1 MKTIYFVF
9 SILVLTAELLISQ
22 VSFTDVAP
30 ALGLNDP
37 GAAQGVIFADINNDG
52 FLDII
57 LLNNNTANKLWIN
70 NNGTSF
76 TESSSAWNYQ
86 SLMPGRG
93 LTCGDYNN
101 DGNLDFVVGN
111 WQSSILLYKNL
122 GTSFSEVSAAAGV
135 NWISYGGAI
144 NWLDYNNDGKLDF
157 VLCNNGVPARY
168 SFLFKNNDLST
179 FTHATFLAGMT
190 DSTSVL
196 SCASGDYDNDGDLD
210 VLWGTQM
217 IQGTDGTSVLYK
229 NNGNG
234 TFTNVTAAAQ
244 FFVNYYS
251 WGVHW
256 GDYNNDGFLDA
267 AIANSNGASYIFKNN
282 GNGTFSNATFAL
294 GVDVSTSSYSCG
306 WADYDNDGDLDIYF
320 SRGVNQADK
329 LYRNDG
335 TTFTDVS
342 AASGMGDLLHSSCIS
357 WGDYNNDGFL
367 DLYLNNNGST
377 NRLYKNN
384 AGNSNKWLIL
394 KLTGTNTNR
403 SAIGTR
409 VTAITGSLRQIREVE
424 GGSGGKG
431 QNSLP
436 VEFGFGTASII
447 DTLKVRWY
455 SGLTQTFTNVTPN
468 RIISLTEGG
477 TLGIENSV
485 SLLPDNFKL
494 YQNYPNPFNP
504 VTKIKFDI
512 KKSENGTRNAAVKLI
527 VFDVTGREIAM
538 LVNGIL
544 QPGTYEYTFDGTNL
558 TSGLYFYKLT
568 EGGFTETRKMILLK

>member
-1 MKTIYFVF
+1 MKTFYFIFTVLIF
-9 SILVLTAELLISQ
+9 ISNSIFSQ
-22 VSFTDVAP
+22 VTFTDVAP
-30 ALGLNDP
+30 ALGVNDP
-37 GAAQGVIFADINNDG
+37 GAAQGVVFADINNDG
-52 FLDII
+52 YLDII

-86 SLMPGRG
+86 SMIPGRG
-93 LTCGDYNN
+93 LSCGDYNN
-101 DGNLDFVVGN
+101 DGYLDFAIGN
-111 WQSSILLYKNL
+111 WQTGIQLYKNL

-144 NWLDYNNDGKLDF
+144 NWFDYNNDGKLDF

-168 SFLFKNNDLST
+168 SFLFKNNDLTT
-179 FTHATFLAGMT
+179 FSHTTFLAGMT

-217 IQGTDGTSVLYK
+217 AQGTNGTAVLYK

-234 TFTNVTAAAQ
+234 TFTNVTAASLL
-244 FFVNYYS
+244 FINYYT

-256 GDYNNDGFLDA
+256 GDFNNDGFLDIA
-267 AIANSNGASYIFKNN
+267 LANSNGASYIYKNN
-282 GNGTFSNATFAL
+282 GNGTFSDATFTL
-294 GVDVSTSSYSCG
+294 GVNVTGQAYSCG

-320 SRGVNQADK
+320 SRGSGNEDK

-335 TTFTDVS
+335 ATFTDVTTTV
-342 AASGMGDLLHSSCIS
+342 GMGDMLHSSCIS

-367 DLYLNNNGST
+367 DLYLNNNGAA

-384 AGNSNKWLIL
+384 AGNSNKWLVL

-409 VTAITGSLRQIREVE
+409 VTAVTGSLRQIREVE

-436 VEFGFGTASII
+436 VEFGFGSSTII

-455 SGLTQTFTNVTPN
+455 SGLTQTFTNVTTN

-477 TLGIENSV
+477 SLGIENSISV
-485 SLLPDNFKL
+485 LPDNFAL
-494 YQNYPNPFNP
+494 FQNYPNPFNP
-504 VTKIKFDI
+504 ITKIKFDI
-512 KKSENGTRNAAVKLI
+512 KKSENGTRQTLTKLI
-527 VFDVTGREIAM
+527 IFDVTGREIAV
-538 LVNGIL
+538 LVNGYI
-544 QPGTYEYTFDGTNL
+544 QPGTYEYTVDGTNL
-558 TSGLYFYKLT
+558 TSGLYFYKLSA
-568 EGGFTETRKMILLK
+568 GDFSETKKMILLK